1 VNAPREDVLD
11 RLEKTINRLADGSA
25 PLDELVAAH
34 QKALELLAEAEHEL
48 EELRIRAADLARQL
62 TQ

>member
-1 VNAPREDVLD
+1 MSTPREDVLD

-34 QKALELLAEAEHEL
+34 QKALELLAEAEREL

-62 TQ
+62 SQ